1 MNEIQKPEVEN
12 NSNSQPF
19 TDDEIRLFNVY
30 DVAVGLIIAIE
41 EGKTFTL
48 AEIKNQLIEIIEIIQ
63 EEL

>member
-1 MNEIQKPEVEN
+1 MNEIKKPEVEN

-48 AEIKNQLIEIIEIIQ
+48 AEIKNQLIEIVEIIQ

>member
-12 NSNSQPF
+12 NSKSQPF

>member
-19 TDDEIRLFNVY
+19 TDDEIRFFNVY

>member
-12 NSNSQPF
+12 NSNSQPV

-30 DVAVGLIIAIE
+30 DVAVGLIIAIA

>member
-1 MNEIQKPEVEN
+1 MDSKEDLKTAQQIDT
-12 NSNSQPF
+12 PF